1 MVSNHPF
8 LKLKKIKE
16 VLDSFSIQSTEDLY
30 LLIGHGKISVHQ
42 VINRLSIEMPQ
53 EEVVISKKVS
63 PQKEHKEFISLR
75 GVDEVL
81 YHIARCC
88 MPVPGDEIIGF
99 ITRGKGISVHRK
111 DCINIKHLE
120 HDRLIEVFWTT
131 DDNTKVQTKI
141 TIECIDAPGILATLT
156 ALLSANQVNITAV
169 KANSTS
175 DKRALIDFT
184 IEVKIELIFQ
194 I

>member
-1 MVSNHPF
+1 M
-8 LKLKKIKE
+8 
-16 VLDSFSIQSTEDLY
+16 Y

-42 VINRLSIEMPQ
+42 VVNRLSPEISQ
-53 EEVVISKKVS
+53 EEFVLPRKKTHRKD
-63 PQKEHKEFISLR
+63 QRQFISLR

-81 YHIARCC
+81 YHIAKCC

-111 DCINIKHLE
+111 DCVNVKHME
-120 HDRLIEVFWTT
+120 PDRLIEVFWTA
-131 DDNTKVQTKI
+131 DDTSKVQTKI
-141 TIECIDAPGILATLT
+141 SIECIDKPGILATLT
-156 ALLSANQVNITAV
+156 GLLSANQVNITQV

-184 IEVKIELIFQ
+184 IEVKDRVHLSDIINKIYQ
-194 I
+194 ISEVLSVKR